1 MKKMFFE
8 SDRMNWEILD
18 EKVSRQVMGYDDR
31 IMLVKVKFEK
41 GGIGALHK
49 HEHSQTSYVAEGT
62 FEVTIG
68 EQKLTL
74 CKGDSFYVPSNK
86 MHGVH
91 CLEAGLLID
100 NFSPARADF
109 LK

>member
-1 MKKMFFE
+1 MKKIFFG

-18 EKVSRQVMGYDDR
+18 EKASRQIMGHDDR

-41 GGIGALHK
+41 GGTGALHK
-49 HEHSQTSYVAEGT
+49 HEHSQTSYVAEGV

-68 EQKLTL
+68 EQKMILN
-74 CKGDSFYVPSNK
+74 KGDSFYVPSNE
-86 MHGVH
+86 MHGVY

-100 NFSPARADF
+100 NFSPAREDF

>member
-1 MKKMFFE
+1 MDKVFFE
-8 SDRMNWEILD
+8 SDGMSWEIL
-18 EKVSRQVMGYDDR
+18 EAKVSRQVMGYDDR
-31 IMLVKVKFEK
+31 LMLVKVKFET
-41 GGIGALHK
+41 GGIGALHQ

-68 EQKLTL
+68 EQKMILHE
-74 CKGDSFYVPSNK
+74 GDSFYVPPK
-86 MHGVH
+86 VIHGVY
-91 CLEAGLLID
+91 CLEEGLLID